1 MTDASLTPSGS
12 GEALRSNEARRAGG
26 LLTIDLDA
34 LAANWKL
41 YAAQVKPSKAEA
53 AAVVKAQSYGLDA
66 AHVAPALMNA
76 GCASFYVATIAEG
89 MELREIL
96 GPSVTI
102 YVLGGLLDGTER
114 DFTAHNLAPILNSLG
129 EINAWRA
136 FCSGLGQA
144 LACGLHVDSG
154 MARLGLDEREFNHL
168 ADNLEHLIGLKLDLV
183 VSHLA
188 CSEEPDNPYNAQQL
202 ARFKAM
208 LSRLPATR
216 ASFANSSGVF
226 LGPDY
231 HFDQVRPGAALYGV
245 NPTPN
250 QPNPMAQVVR
260 LQAKIL
266 QTRTIDTPQ
275 GVGYGSTHR
284 AAERE
289 RISTLAAGYADGYLR
304 SLSNAGDVYIGEHK
318 APIIGR
324 VSMDLITVDVTH
336 VPEPLTRPGQL
347 ADLIGPLN
355 PVDAVAAKAGT
366 IGYEILTALG
376 GRYHRVYVGG
386 HTGKKADA

>member
-1 MTDASLTPSGS
+1 
-12 GEALRSNEARRAGG
+12 
-26 LLTIDLDA
+26 
-34 LAANWKL
+34 
-41 YAAQVKPSKAEA
+41 
-53 AAVVKAQSYGLDA
+53 
-66 AHVAPALMNA
+66 
-76 GCASFYVATIAEG
+76 
-89 MELREIL
+89 
-96 GPSVTI
+96 
-102 YVLGGLLDGTER
+102 
-114 DFTAHNLAPILNSLG
+114 
-129 EINAWRA
+129 
-136 FCSGLGQA
+136 
-144 LACGLHVDSG
+144 LHIDSG
-154 MARLGLDEREFNHL
+154 MARLGLDERELNHL
-168 ADNLEHLIGLKLDLV
+168 ADHLEHLIGLKLDLV
-183 VSHLA
+183 MSHLA
-188 CSEEPDNPYNAQQL
+188 CAEDPDNPYNAHQL
-202 ARFKAM
+202 TRFKAA
-208 LSRLPATR
+208 LKRLPATR

-226 LGPDY
+226 LGSGY
-231 HFDQVRPGAALYGV
+231 HFDLVRPGAALYGV

-336 VPEPLTRPGQL
+336 IPEPLTRPGQL
-347 ADLIGPLN
+347 VDLIGPHN

-366 IGYEILTALG
+366 IGYEMLTALG
-376 GRYHRVYVGG
+376 GRYHRIYLR
-386 HTGKKADA
+386 KKARP